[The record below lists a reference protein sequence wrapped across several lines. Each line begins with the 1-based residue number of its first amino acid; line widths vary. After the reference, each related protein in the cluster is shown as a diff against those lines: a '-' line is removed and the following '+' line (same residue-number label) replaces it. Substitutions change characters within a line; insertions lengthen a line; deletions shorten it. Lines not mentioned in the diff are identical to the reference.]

1 MLVLKSRLI
10 LSSLERV
17 VYCLIAGVQ
26 WNSKKRKKKKKKEK
40 KKARERT
47 CVFLWLT
54 CRRVWV
60 RVLFQT
66 DVFPQCI
73 SYVVH
78 TLLAA
83 KGQSIEWRRKHAET
97 AYTVITLNLFIGH
110 FVFFCLCQ
118 VCCDINNGTTGIDMT
133 CANSNGYLEK
143 RRVNTVDQVA
153 IDSLLSQYAF
163 VWRQE
168 ERRDD
173 SGLFHDPQIF
183 FYKFKSDDSIHCWIT
198 L

>member
-1 MLVLKSRLI
+1 MLTISPDFFIIFPTSWSRIYFSYTSCWYLKVDFSQLSWEGCTLFNCWSAVKRL
-10 LSSLERV
+10 
-17 VYCLIAGVQ
+17 
-26 WNSKKRKKKKKKEK
+26 KRKKRE
-40 KKARERT
+40 REDERT

-118 VCCDINNGTTGIDMT
+118 VCCDINNGTTGIDNDV
-133 CANSNGYLEK
+133 C
-143 RRVNTVDQVA
+143 Q
-153 IDSLLSQYAF
+153 F
-163 VWRQE
+163 
-168 ERRDD
+168 
-173 SGLFHDPQIF
+173 
-183 FYKFKSDDSIHCWIT
+183 
-198 L
+198 